1 MTCQCP
7 TSPCMQTAETE
18 FIMYYDDGTQMTG
31 VICQACIDSGC
42 LDSTNLSYEVPQAL
56 DPGPDPP
63 PGPSF
68 TPTRGRRPLP

>member
-7 TSPCMQTAETE
+7 TSPCVQTAEAE
-18 FIMYYDDGTQMTG
+18 FVMYYDGGTEMTG

-42 LDSTNLSYEVPQAL
+42 LDSTNLPYEVFYTL
-56 DPGPDPP
+56 DP